1 MVHRIQIYHSCT
13 APCQIFDTSHQVV
26 LDQSLPKSQL
36 DDEIY
41 ELSFLLV
48 LPPYACTFYVV
59 CLFPIVIFCCPAS
72 KQVVIPAPRGMPDTR
87 PEGGARPATCEFT
100 CSAHAAR
107 GIPVQAHRPLHRDAT
122 TWGPGTRSQDTATG
136 ASPTWPPAS
145 ADGYPRART
154 LVPATHSRAP
164 LRVTPSGASRRRV
177 PQARTPTRSDLAKFL
192 DMSLSDF
199 VTSL

>member
-1 MVHRIQIYHSCT
+1 MN
-13 APCQIFDTSHQVV
+13 IF
-26 LDQSLPKSQL
+26 LCASL
-36 DDEIY
+36 
-41 ELSFLLV
+41 
-48 LPPYACTFYVV
+48 
-59 CLFPIVIFCCPAS
+59 IVFCPAS

-177 PQARTPTRSDLAKFL
+177 PQARTHPTRSDLAGGDCARVSPTRTCRGKCWH
-192 DMSLSDF
+192 DAARTCRGKCRADG
-199 VTSL
+199 